1 GDFLH
6 ASERAQL
13 LHGAA
18 WITGEQAMRFLGDWL
33 AGDVYYKTRYA
44 EHNLVR
50 ARNQLA
56 LFRELSKLI

>member
-1 GDFLH
+1 MRR
-6 ASERAQL
+6 SL
-13 LHGAA
+13 LVPVIAA
-18 WITGEQAMRFLGDWL
+18 VAVLFLGDWL